1 MFKLEIPT
9 IIDFDAITKS
19 YIKANEA
26 AMKAAAAAGIGPLR
40 SITPVGKT
48 GQMVAQTSIKFF
60 RQKNKLLGASLK
72 VIGNRH
78 FVSHILDIG
87 TKDGRIKARNTFE
100 RAADMSEARMFAV
113 YEEVFFKTLEALN
126 GK

>member
-1 MFKLEIPT
+1 MFQIGIPT
-9 IIDFDAITKS
+9 VIDFDAMSTNF
-19 YIKANEA
+19 IKANDA
-26 AMKAAAAAGIGPLR
+26 AMKAAAAAGVGPLR

-48 GQMVAQTSIKFF
+48 GKMVSETGIKFF

-72 VIGNRH
+72 VIGDRH

-87 TKDGRIKARNTFE
+87 TRDGRIKARNTFE
-100 RAADMSEARMFAV
+100 HAANIAEARMFAV
-113 YEEVFFKTLEALN
+113 YEEVFFQTLEALN